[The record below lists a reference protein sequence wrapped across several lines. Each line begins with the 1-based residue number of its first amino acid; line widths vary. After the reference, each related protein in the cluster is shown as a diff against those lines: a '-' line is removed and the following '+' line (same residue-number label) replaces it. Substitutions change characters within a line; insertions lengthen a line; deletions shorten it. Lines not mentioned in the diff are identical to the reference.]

1 MDTDILLID
10 EVLSVGDE
18 RFKKKSFDKME
29 ELILDHNKT
38 VLIVTHNMETVR
50 QLCNRV
56 VWLHDGEVRMLGP
69 AEDIVIAYKQF
80 MAK

>member
-1 MDTDILLID
+1 
-10 EVLSVGDE
+10 
-18 RFKKKSFDKME
+18 ME